1 MKTILILLFLIN
13 PIYALEIPENKR
25 IDFWVKE
32 FTGNRRPF
40 FQRSITRS
48 GLYIKT
54 IKSVFKKEG
63 LPEELSWLPLIESG
77 FNCSADSKAKAAGCW
92 QFIPRTGRAFGLK
105 KDSWKDQRYDFN
117 KSTVAAAK
125 YLKELHKQFKDWNL
139 ALASYN
145 VGIKKVR
152 KSIKKK
158 GWDYW
163 DLELPRETMNYVPQ
177 FYAVLKI
184 TQNLSA
190 YGLEE
195 AKNKLITV
203 HLRKGMHNLKYIAER
218 MLKVD
223 YKAFKRLN
231 PGYKLGYTP
240 PNEVTMIYLMQ
251 DWDISLLRGFGF
263 LAKKK
268 APRIN

>member
-13 PIYALEIPENKR
+13 PLYALEIPENKR
-25 IDFWVKE
+25 VDHWVQE
-32 FTGNRRPF
+32 FIGNRKEF
-40 FQRSITRS
+40 FQRSLTRS
-48 GLYIKT
+48 GLYRST

-63 LPEELSWLPLIESG
+63 LPEKLSWLPLIESG

-105 KDSWKDQRYDFN
+105 KDGWKDQRYDFN
-117 KSTVAAAK
+117 RSTIAAAK
-125 YLKELHKQFKDWNL
+125 YLKELYKQFGDWNL
-139 ALASYN
+139 ALAAYN
-145 VGIKKVR
+145 AGPTKVREAIKKN
-152 KSIKKK
+152 
-158 GWDYW
+158 GWNYW
-163 DLELPRETMNYVPQ
+163 DLELPKETMNYLPQ

-184 TQNLSA
+184 TQDLEK
-190 YGLEE
+190 YGFGVPKTGLV
-195 AKNKLITV
+195 TV
-203 HLRKGMHNLKYIAER
+203 HLKKGMHNLKYIAGSL
-218 MLKVD
+218 LKVD
-223 YKAFKRLN
+223 YKVFKRLN

-263 LAKKK
+263 LTKKK